1 MVRISV
7 LKGFGPFHQDVGTR
21 RVEDDILSKDVAWG
35 MLDILKNAKK
45 AVKNAVLNKIG
56 SSRILQAR
64 EISARVERSKMP
76 LGVGA
81 KDEFMEI
88 LLR

>member
-1 MVRISV
+1 
-7 LKGFGPFHQDVGTR
+7 
-21 RVEDDILSKDVAWG
+21 

-45 AVKNAVLNKIG
+45 AVKNAVLNRIG
-56 SSRILQAR
+56 SSKVSQAR

-81 KDEFMEI
+81 KDKFMEM